1 MVEESLAAIAIGAV
15 LVNNFIF
22 VRFLGLCPFFGTSN
36 NWSNSM
42 GMGLMVI
49 FVMTCS
55 SVLSWVIDTFV
66 LIPLDAVYLRILVF
80 IFIIAVFVQL
90 TELIIRKY
98 SPSLYKSLG
107 IFLPL
112 MVVNCAILG
121 ITLINAGEGYS
132 FPAALVSGF
141 FSGVGFWF
149 AMLLMAAVREKLE
162 LVEVPESLRGI
173 PIAIVVAAG
182 YSMAFRA
189 FAGLV

>member
-1 MVEESLAAIAIGAV
+1 MAGDLLSLAIGAV

-22 VRFLGLCPFFGTSN
+22 ARFLGLCPFFGTSN
-36 NWSNSM
+36 SWSNSM

-55 SVLSWVIDTFV
+55 SVLSWIVDAYV
-66 LIPLDAVYLRILVF
+66 LIPLNATYMETLVF
-80 IFIIAVFVQL
+80 IIIIAVFVQL
-90 TELIIRKY
+90 VELIIRKY
-98 SPSLYKSLG
+98 SPALYKSLG

-121 ITLINAGEGYS
+121 VTLINARAGYS
-132 FPAALVSGF
+132 FSQALVNGF

-149 AMLLMAAVREKLE
+149 AMILMAAIRERLE
-162 LVEVPESLRGI
+162 LLNIPESVRGV

-182 YSMAFRA
+182 FSMAFRA
-189 FAGLV
+189 FSGLV

>member
-1 MVEESLAAIAIGAV
+1 MAGDLLSLAIGAV

-22 VRFLGLCPFFGTSN
+22 ARFLGLCPFFGTSN

-55 SVLSWVIDTFV
+55 SVLSWVVDAFI
-66 LIPLDAVYLRILVF
+66 LIPLNATYMRILVF
-80 IFIIAVFVQL
+80 IIIIATFVQL
-90 TELIIRKY
+90 VELIIRKY
-98 SPSLYKSLG
+98 SPTLYKSLG

-121 ITLINAGEGYS
+121 ATLINAGEGYS
-132 FPAALVSGF
+132 FSEALVNGF

-149 AMLLMAAVREKLE
+149 AMLLMAAIRERLE
-162 LVEVPESLRGI
+162 LLDVPESVRGV

-182 YSMAFRA
+182 FSMAFKA
-189 FAGLV
+189 FSGLV